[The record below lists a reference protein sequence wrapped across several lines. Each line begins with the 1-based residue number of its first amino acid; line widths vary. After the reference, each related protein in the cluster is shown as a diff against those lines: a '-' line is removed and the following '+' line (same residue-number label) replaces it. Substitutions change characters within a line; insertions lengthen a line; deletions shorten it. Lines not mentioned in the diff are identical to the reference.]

1 VGGARVRKQPY
12 DPFQD
17 LLEVERGADRR
28 DDLMEEA
35 LFDCSCRLLP
45 CCDASILLLEQR
57 EWKG

>member
-1 VGGARVRKQPY
+1 VGSAGVGEQP
-12 DPFQD
+12 DDAIQD

-35 LFDCSCRLLP
+35 LFACSCRLLP
-45 CCDASILLLEQR
+45 CCDASILLREQR